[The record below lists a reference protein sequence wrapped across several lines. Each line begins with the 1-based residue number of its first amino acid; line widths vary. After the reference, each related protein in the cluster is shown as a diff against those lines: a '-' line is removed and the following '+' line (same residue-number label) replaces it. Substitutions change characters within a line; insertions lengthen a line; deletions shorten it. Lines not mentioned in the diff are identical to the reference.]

1 MKKLFFAALLI
12 LMSIP
17 MFAANVLITEV
28 APTGSLEF
36 SEDWIEIENFGV
48 ADVVLDETYVLEL
61 SHGNTVALLSVGESI
76 TLTTGDIAV
85 IHFSPGLND
94 QLMNEN
100 NPGYWDIYLGT
111 AYNLSAQYQVISLKE
126 DASTYEDV
134 VYYAASDNT
143 YSDTLLTTVVSD
155 NEWNT
160 VTRPVYYYV
169 GNGLQ
174 RVNSTDSDTAYDW
187 KTISTN
193 DLTPGKE
200 DFVDAST
207 LVVELCQNYPNPLD
221 LKKAPYTT
229 LKYYLPLAVEILELK
244 IYTISGDI
252 IKTVI
257 NEDHLSYAALITP
270 GYHEVTWIGDNDQ
283 GNEVQTGNFLIGLNA
298 DGKKRVKKMTF
309 IR

>member
-1 MKKLFFAALLI
+1 
-12 LMSIP
+12 
-17 MFAANVLITEV
+17 
-28 APTGSLEF
+28 
-36 SEDWIEIENFGV
+36 DWIEIQNIGPT
-48 ADVVLDETYVLEL
+48 DVILNETYVLEL
-61 SHGNTVALLSVGESI
+61 SYGNTVALLSASETI
-76 TLTTGDIAV
+76 TLAVDDIVV
-85 IHFSPGLND
+85 IHFCPGVND
-94 QLMNEN
+94 QLINEN
-100 NPGYWDIYLGT
+100 NPDYWDIYLGT

-126 DASTYEDV
+126 DASTYQDV
-134 VYYAASDNT
+134 VYYASSDNT
-143 YSDTLLTTVVSD
+143 YSDALLTAVVID
-155 NEWNT
+155 GEWDYT
-160 VTRPVYYYV
+160 SRPVYYYV

-174 RVNSTDSDTAYDW
+174 RVNATDGNTAFDW

-200 DFVDAST
+200 DFVDVST
-207 LVVELCQNYPNPLD
+207 LAVELCQNYPNPLD

-298 DGKKRVKKMTF
+298 DGKKGVKKMTF